1 MSPCMCTVSCT
12 QAVSCTTIG
21 DVGLPGDEAEKEEL
35 SPKVESPM
43 EKVARPCLHACRM
56 CPHLHVAAGSRQA
69 TSQVQGRPHHRFKAG
84 HITNAY
90 RFKAGS
96 RQATSPDHAIS
107 PHTLCIRSRALPVP
121 VQTPHRHDPPC
132 ARADPP
138 PKGGAGG
145 SLHHGADRAQF

>member
-1 MSPCMCTVSCT
+1 MRPKRRSFPLRLSHPWRRSPAPACMHVECARTCTLQQVQGRPHHLYIT
-12 QAVSCTTIG
+12 YT
-21 DVGLPGDEAEKEEL
+21 
-35 SPKVESPM
+35 SPI
-43 EKVARPCLHACRM
+43 
-56 CPHLHVAAGSRQA
+56 HVAAGSRQA